1 MRAFLEEGATATGV
15 VKIFVTA
22 GRYQLALVGRG
33 EGSRLQGSRND
44 SAHLRFCPSN
54 RRAACQSSEQTVR
67 NFAICQS
74 CRVFRLWQLR
84 QSQRRLSGVN
94 VRIIAAEPSALAT
107 SITSLWS
114 ISSYEPPYI

>member
-1 MRAFLEEGATATGV
+1 MVEIFL
-15 VKIFVTA
+15 TA
-22 GRYQLALVGRG
+22 GRYQLALVRRG
-33 EGSRLQGSRND
+33 EGSRLQGSIND

-54 RRAACQSSEQTVR
+54 RRAACQSSEQAGR

-107 SITSLWS
+107 PITSLWS
-114 ISSYEPPYI
+114 ISSDEPPYI